1 MKIKKLKAGRPS
13 RDAEKTE
20 SIKKQIRIK
29 THIFKQLQE
38 ICDEQDLPLGSVI
51 NHFIEQGLKQMKE
64 AQ

>member
-13 RDAEKTE
+13 RDAKKTE